1 MKFDWKSLLVVGVV
15 SLAAAVAIVVLVALA
30 LVGLSARSGPAR
42 PGGGAST
49 LSPAAGTTLACV
61 CLGAAAAILGY
72 GLYLV
77 V

>member
-1 MKFDWKSLLVVGVV
+1 MKIDWKSLLVVGVV
-15 SLAAAVAIVVLVALA
+15 SLAASVAIVVLVALA
-30 LVGLSARSGPAR
+30 LVGLSARSGTAR
-42 PGGGAST
+42 PGGGASA

-61 CLGAAAAILGY
+61 SLLAAVAIVGY